1 MGTRVVLADDHAAT
15 RIGVRC
21 ILEADGFEVCGEA
34 GTAEEAVAVARREEP
49 DLCLVDVHMPGSG
62 VSAAEVISRELPST
76 AVVMLTVSSADEDLF
91 AALEAGA
98 RGYLLKDIDPDR
110 LGPALRGAMSGQ
122 AAVPRELMTRVL
134 DDYRRRRRRRLGLCN
149 TAGVRVEL
157 TDREYEILDA
167 LRDGRSTKDIAADLV
182 VSPVTVRRH
191 ISSLMHKL
199 RVSDRAALLALIEEQ
214 ADA

>member
-199 RVSDRAALLALIEEQ
+199 RVSDRATLLALIEEQ